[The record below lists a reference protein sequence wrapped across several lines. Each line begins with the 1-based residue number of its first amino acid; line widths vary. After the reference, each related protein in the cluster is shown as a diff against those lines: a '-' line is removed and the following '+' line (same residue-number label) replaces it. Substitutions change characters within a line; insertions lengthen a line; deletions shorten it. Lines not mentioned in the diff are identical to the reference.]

1 MDFFNFLLYIFLNS
15 TISLCST
22 FYLLQPFFFYLN
34 FHINFLLLPFHLSP
48 IPSKLSMT
56 KKIILS
62 LSLWFCFSFG
72 GFFVVTTTFFLLLMV
87 LFVIVD
93 LTDTSHF
100 FLFLE
105 NLYWLLCIFICSS
118 IPIRSYTFFSLSH
131 WFYFIWVNNYLFCKL
146 YLIFLGFCLDVNLRD
161 FTLFCLFF
169 NHFVE
174 KFCFR
179 KESTLSN
186 WFRSTLQ
193 CHLLRQKQRL
203 VKGK

>member
-1 MDFFNFLLYIFLNS
+1 MFLNS
-15 TISLCST
+15 TVSLYST

-34 FHINFLLLPFHLSP
+34 FHINFLLLPFHLSS
-48 IPSKLSMT
+48 IPSKLSTT
-56 KKIILS
+56 KKFILS
-62 LSLWFCFSFG
+62 LSLILFLFWWIFCCYNH
-72 GFFVVTTTFFLLLMV
+72 FFFFLLLMI

-93 LTDTSHF
+93 LIVTSHF

-105 NLYWLLCIFICSS
+105 NLYWLLCIFICSG

-131 WFYFIWVNNYLFCKL
+131 WFDFIGLIINYLFCKL
-146 YLIFLGFCLDVNLRD
+146 YLIFLGFYLDVNLWD
-161 FTLFCLFF
+161 LTLFCLFF

-186 WFRSTLQ
+186 WFRSTL
-193 CHLLRQKQRL
+193 
-203 VKGK
+203 